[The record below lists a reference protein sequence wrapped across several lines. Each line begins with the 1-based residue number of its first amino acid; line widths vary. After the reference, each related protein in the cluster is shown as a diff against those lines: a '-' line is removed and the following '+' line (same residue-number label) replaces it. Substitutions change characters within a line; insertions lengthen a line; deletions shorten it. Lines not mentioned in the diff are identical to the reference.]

1 MLKRSAERL
10 ICAFTGPDSRAT
22 HRQYSSSTS
31 ALASVLTAAL
41 LVFVQGVQA
50 TAQPVCKPVM
60 TVRDANFSAPI
71 NLKRYWTAVVDVDA
85 SRCATVTGGLFA
97 LGFVRLAEN
106 GPDLEF
112 AEPFFWQPEQT
123 KVKVE
128 FWVDE
133 AVHKYWISDVAA
145 CPCRGN

>member
-1 MLKRSAERL
+1 MPRVLRL
-10 ICAFTGPDSRAT
+10 AAT
-22 HRQYSSSTS
+22 
-31 ALASVLTAAL
+31 L
-41 LVFVQGVQA
+41 LVFAQGAQA
-50 TAQPVCKPVM
+50 AAQPACKPAL
-60 TVRDANFSAPI
+60 TIREASFSQPI

-85 SRCATVTGGLFA
+85 SRCTTATGLFA

-112 AEPFFWQPEQT
+112 AKPFFWQPKQT
-123 KVKVE
+123 KIKVE

-145 CPCRGN
+145 CPCRSN